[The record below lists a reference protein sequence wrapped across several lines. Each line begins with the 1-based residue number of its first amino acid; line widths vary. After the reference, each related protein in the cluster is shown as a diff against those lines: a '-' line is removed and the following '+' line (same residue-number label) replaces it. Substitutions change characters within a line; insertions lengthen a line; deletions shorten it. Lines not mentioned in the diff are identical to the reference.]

1 MATSNQ
7 VSKAT
12 LGIAVVAVLGAIIY
26 VSGEDI
32 PTPAPTPAPTPVVV
46 TVETITE
53 SEAKAIVSKDVSIDL
68 INLGDDTV
76 LLEIAGYDNPTVDD
90 LPPLTLDGSHLPDM
104 AGYESPSADKL
115 PPLES

>member
-7 VSKAT
+7 VSKTT
-12 LGIAVVAVLGAIIY
+12 LGLAVVAVLGAIIY

-32 PTPAPTPAPTPVVV
+32 PTPASTPAVVI
-46 TVETITE
+46 VETITE

-68 INLGDDTV
+68 INLGDETV
-76 LLEIAGYDNPTVDD
+76 LPEIAGYDNPTVDD
-90 LPPLTLDGSHLPDM
+90 LPPLTLDGSHLPDI